1 LARFDRNN
9 ASQKKSTFAELEE
22 GFRKKLFETWQ
33 ESDGDK
39 QFQSSYQA
47 LFLELEALLAERMP
61 KAHNDNEK
69 SNRFNEKGF

>member
-47 LFLELEALLAERMP
+47 LFLELEALLAEQML
-61 KAHNDNEK
+61 KTHNHKDNR
-69 SNRFNEKGF
+69 NLFNEKGL